1 MHSQLILTLPEGV
14 APLSRREA
22 AVITGGFTISIRF
35 ANGTSATGILA
46 SATALMDALLDENSV
61 YTR

>member
-1 MHSQLILTLPEGV
+1 MHSQLILTLPEGMG
-14 APLSRREA
+14 PLSRREA
-22 AVITGGFTISIRF
+22 GVVRGGFTISVHF

-46 SATALMDALLDENSV
+46 SAAALMDALLDETSV